1 MASNGTT
8 ESHVKV
14 GENRDFTD
22 DYSASNGEG
31 DAGEATKRRR
41 VTHDYRKLSKLGYD
55 PSVSTNVKHGQ
66 SIELKGIS
74 HTYLLI
80 VHQHKFLSFIPLH
93 QTVDFIDYYHEIL
106 VGNVLTL
113 LFSYIIE
120 MEVRCVYKHSQYV
133 KDGLSVPTSL
143 WNP

>member
-1 MASNGTT
+1 MASNGAT

-31 DAGEATKRRR
+31 DAGEGTKRRR

-55 PSVSTNVKHGQ
+55 PSVSMNVKHGQ

-74 HTYLLI
+74 HIYLSSI
-80 VHQHKFLSFIPLH
+80 NTVFSVSFLC
-93 QTVDFIDYYHEIL
+93 T
-106 VGNVLTL
+106 
-113 LFSYIIE
+113 
-120 MEVRCVYKHSQYV
+120 KH
-133 KDGLSVPTSL
+133 
-143 WNP
+143 